1 MLLFSGEGKDV
12 TVAKEMT
19 DTWKE
24 TTLHMRICLVCFIR
38 LYQKKFSS
46 NLKCTGGKHSK
57 IRVTEL
63 AAANKKSDKCL
74 SLVN

>member
-12 TVAKEMT
+12 TATKEMT
-19 DTWKE
+19 VTWKE
-24 TTLHMRICLVCFIR
+24 ATLHMRICLVCFIR
-38 LYQKKFSS
+38 LYRKNFSS

-63 AAANKKSDKCL
+63 AAANKKSE
-74 SLVN
+74 